1 MSKPLILELKEKIEK
16 LEGTVLY
23 ENEEGN
29 TGDIILNDNSQNYNY
44 ADIFYVTT
52 TGRTGSVRVKD
63 LSKAISLPIIVT
75 SNSTFV
81 VVCKVVKF
89 EETTVKKVSEHQY
102 IRNTASQDSF
112 TTTDVIAITKIVAYK
127 E

>member
-1 MSKPLILELKEKIEK
+1 MSKPKILELKEKIEK

-29 TGDIILNDNSQNYNY
+29 TGNLTLNYNSQNYSY

-75 SNSTFV
+75 SSSTFV
-81 VVCKVVKF
+81 VVCKVIKF
-89 EETTVKKVSEHQY
+89 EGTTVKKVSEHQY
-102 IRNTASQDSF
+102 MRNTASQDSF
-112 TTTDVIAITKIVAYK
+112 TTTDVIAITRIIGYK
-127 E
+127 D